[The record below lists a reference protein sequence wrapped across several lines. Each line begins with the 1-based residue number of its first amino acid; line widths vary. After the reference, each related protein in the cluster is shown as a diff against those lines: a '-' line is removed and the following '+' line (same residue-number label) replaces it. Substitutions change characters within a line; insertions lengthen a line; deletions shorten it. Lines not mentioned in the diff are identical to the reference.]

1 MTLTAVR
8 PARLL
13 FIRHGH
19 TAANSN
25 SEGRMSGWTDFP
37 LSDLG
42 RRQAE
47 ALSRRLAHGPP
58 VSALYASSLQRA
70 SDTARALTGLKIKIQ
85 DVRYLEDLR
94 EIGCGEV
101 DGWPVSR
108 VRERYPDLWE
118 ANLREDDPDFRWPQG
133 ESYRE
138 FRDRSL
144 AAVSRIAAA
153 HPGERVAVVT
163 HAGVIC
169 EVIGW
174 LHGTSPAE
182 WSRFR
187 PGNCSLTEVEWAGD
201 CGTVLVFDDRSHLEE
216 VNPEEETRPSEEA
229 RSALESGA
237 NTCPPGG

>member
-1 MTLTAVR
+1 MAAR
-8 PARLL
+8 PAWLVLL
-13 FIRHGH
+13 RHGH
-19 TAANSN
+19 TAANSG
-25 SEGRMSGWTDFP
+25 SAEPRMSGWTNFP
-37 LSDLG
+37 LSELG

-47 ALSRRLAHGPP
+47 CLSRRLAEAPP
-58 VSALYASSLQRA
+58 VSALYASPLQRA
-70 SDTARALTGLKIKIQ
+70 SDTARALTSLGKREI
-85 DVRYLEDLR
+85 RYLEDLR

-118 ANLREDDPDFRWPQG
+118 VNLRQEDPDFRWPGG

-138 FRDRSL
+138 LRDRSL
-144 AAVSRIAAA
+144 AALNRIAAA

-163 HAGVIC
+163 HAGVLSQA
-169 EVIGW
+169 IGW

-187 PGNCSLTEVEWAGD
+187 PGNCSLTEVEWAAG

-216 VNPEEETRPSEEA
+216 INPDAEGPAAEA
-229 RSALESGA
+229 AAAREAGA

>member
-1 MTLTAVR
+1 MPST
-8 PARLL
+8 RLVL
-13 FIRHGH
+13 IRHGH
-19 TAANSN
+19 TAANSG
-25 SEGRMSGWTDFP
+25 SAVLRMSGWTNFP

-47 ALSRRLAHGPP
+47 ALSRRLAAEAPAL
-58 VSALYASSLQRA
+58 SALYASPLQRA
-70 SDTARALTGLKIKIQ
+70 SDTARAFTGLGEI
-85 DVRYLEDLR
+85 RYLEDLR

-108 VRERYPDLWE
+108 VQERYPDLWE
-118 ANLREDDPDFRWPQG
+118 ANRRQDDPDFRWPEG

-138 FRDRSL
+138 LRDRSL
-144 AAVSRIAAA
+144 AALGRIAAA
-153 HPGERVAVVT
+153 HPGQRVAVVT
-163 HAGVIC
+163 HAGVLC
-169 EVIGW
+169 QAIGW

-187 PGNCSLTEVEWAGD
+187 PGNCSFSEVEWAGE
-201 CGTVLVFDDRSHLEE
+201 CGTVLTFDDRSHLEE
-216 VNPEEETRPSEEA
+216 VNPEEETQPSDEA